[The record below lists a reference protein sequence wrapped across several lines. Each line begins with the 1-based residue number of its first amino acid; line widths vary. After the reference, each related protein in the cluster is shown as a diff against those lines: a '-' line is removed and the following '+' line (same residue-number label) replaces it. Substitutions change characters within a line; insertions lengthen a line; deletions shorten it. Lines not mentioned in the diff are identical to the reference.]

1 MIPTEDWWNILA
13 SYNESIMPF
22 QFIWAAVGILLTFWF
37 MIKPSKKVNILLKLY
52 FSISFMLIA
61 VLFFLIKGRELPA
74 YIAQAICFGI
84 LAILFALDIKFDKMK
99 FKVPEGKFRLIFMS
113 ASFLLVF
120 LYPVIGLISGHVY
133 PRMILY
139 GTFPCPTTAL
149 ALVYATAC
157 IPEVD
162 WKSMILLLVWAIPFP
177 IAIQI
182 PIFGVYEDSIMLFMG
197 LTSLAIWIWYL
208 VKKRKESSSID
219 STSSS

>member
-1 MIPTEDWWNILA
+1 MIPTEDWWNILV

-22 QFIWAAVGILLTFWF
+22 QFIWAAVGTLLTFWF
-37 MIKPSKKVNILLKLY
+37 LIKPGKKVNILMKLY
-52 FSISFMLIA
+52 FSISFALIA
-61 VLFFLIKGRELPA
+61 VLFFIIKGRELPA
-74 YIAQAICFGI
+74 YIAQAICFGG
-84 LAILFALDIKFDKMK
+84 LAILFALDIKFNKMK
-99 FKVPEGKFRLIFMS
+99 FKVPEGKFRLIFMCVS
-113 ASFLLVF
+113 LLLVF
-120 LYPVIGLISGHVY
+120 LYPAFGLIAGHVY

-182 PIFGVYEDSIMLFMG
+182 PVFGVYEDSIMLFMG
-197 LTSLAIWIWYL
+197 LTSLAIWVWYL

-219 STSSS
+219 ITSSP